1 VELTIAVPEV
11 LLNYQFQKFFESFE
25 KEGIQITAK
34 SYQDFSEIQ
43 TDLSSNLF
51 DLVLLPYDMKGDTY
65 LSF

>member
-1 VELTIAVPEV
+1 MELRIAVPEV
-11 LLNYQFQKFFESFE
+11 LLNYQFQKFFASFE
-25 KEGIQITAK
+25 KEGIQITVR

>member
-1 VELTIAVPEV
+1 MELTIAVPEV

-25 KEGIQITAK
+25 KEGIQITTR